1 MFCRTQ
7 DSADPDQSVARAV
20 PLTNIR
26 DSLKRMSSAVGR
38 RGSDVIQLVTEKGV
52 EVPRVATAAALA
64 TKLALCHSPQNR
76 SHMDFEVFPVEIV
89 VLLDFSKIFP

>member
-1 MFCRTQ
+1 MLCRTQ

-20 PLTNIR
+20 PLTSR
-26 DSLKRMSSAVGR
+26 DSLKRISSAVGR

-52 EVPRVATAAALA
+52 AVPRVATAAALA
-64 TKLALCHSPQNR
+64 SKLALCHSPQNR
-76 SHMDFEVFPVEIV
+76 SHMHLEVFPIEIV